1 MARTLKELIDAL
13 PDDERKAIARR
24 SRELIAEEMS
34 LQDLRKAMSRTQVS
48 LARQLG
54 VGQDSISRLE
64 RRTDMLLSTLS
75 GHVQALGGS
84 LHLIAELP
92 DRPPVRIS
100 ELGIIAAQRTPKRR
114 PRAAAARRKG

>member
-1 MARTLKELIDAL
+1 MGRTLDRVMASL
-13 PDDERKAIARR
+13 PAARR
-24 SRELIAEEMS
+24 RKINARVAEIVAEEMS

-75 GHVQALGGS
+75 GHVRALGGS
-84 LHLIAELP
+84 LHLVAELP
-92 DRPPVRIS
+92 NRPPVRIS
-100 ELGIIAAQRTPKRR
+100 ELGIIVAQRTPKRR
-114 PRAAAARRKG
+114 PRAAAARRKA